1 MNPDSEG
8 AGVSEIS
15 AAVCISK
22 LFGRCKKML
31 NVTESE
37 QDEIGRDWDL

>member
-22 LFGRCKKML
+22 SFVRYKKMPV
-31 NVTESE
+31 VTELE